1 MDEEKRPYELETTL
15 EKVAREGR
23 AVAIAAATALLA
35 SEWIAGALSVRI
47 GVEVDPRWVM
57 GALTTVG
64 AVAWRGW
71 RDWRRHRRDGK

>member
-1 MDEEKRPYELETTL
+1 MDKYKPKITIEKM
-15 EKVAREGR
+15 KAEGT
-23 AVAIAAATALLA
+23 AVAVAAGAALLA
-35 SEWIAGALSVRI
+35 SEWIAGALSVRL

-71 RDWRRHRRDGK
+71 RDWRKHR